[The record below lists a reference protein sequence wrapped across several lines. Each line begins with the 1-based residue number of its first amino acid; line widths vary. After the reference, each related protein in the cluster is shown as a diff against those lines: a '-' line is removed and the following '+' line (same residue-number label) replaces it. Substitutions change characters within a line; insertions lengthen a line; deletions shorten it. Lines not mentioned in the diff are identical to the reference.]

1 MDVLCEKI
9 VDFHREP
16 IPLNINIDIN
26 KIKISHN
33 KRNSIS
39 LDVKKWNV
47 MDQRNENDIQF
58 NSPILYNPTK
68 HVRNMHDSY
77 KPKWKRNFHN
87 G

>member
-1 MDVLCEKI
+1 MYQLAFKLIKNRIPYMDVLCEKI

-39 LDVKKWNV
+39 LDVKK
-47 MDQRNENDIQF
+47 
-58 NSPILYNPTK
+58 
-68 HVRNMHDSY
+68 
-77 KPKWKRNFHN
+77 
-87 G
+87 